1 MENRISH
8 FLIGHFRMV
17 GRGFDFTASAGADV
31 VDMAGGSSS
40 FDKSIVSFSL
50 PAETEAAGSDCNG
63 CALVDGEAETL
74 FDIMLTELF
83 ICNF

>member
-1 MENRISH
+1 
-8 FLIGHFRMV
+8 MV
-17 GRGFDFTASAGADV
+17 GRGFDDFDTSVG
-31 VDMAGGSSS
+31 VDGTVITGVSSS

-50 PAETEAAGSDCNG
+50 IMGVGVGACDCCTLGVDGDAETF
-63 CALVDGEAETL
+63 